1 MDLGGVSV
9 RSFSDQVCFRQ
20 ISPLFSVMFS
30 QKYIALPYFKLY
42 IMSIK
47 ENKTIVL
54 RSFKGFDKGDLNELQ
69 ELTSSNFVD
78 HNPLPG
84 QAPGV
89 AGVKQASGVYRTAFP
104 DAEVTIEDLIAEKDE
119 VAIRWTGRGL
129 HKGEFLGIPP
139 SDRPV
144 EMRGIS
150 IFRVANGK
158 IVEQWSELN
167 LLDIMLQIG
176 SISFRGLL
184 RNFSSE

>member
-1 MDLGGVSV
+1 
-9 RSFSDQVCFRQ
+9 
-20 ISPLFSVMFS
+20 MFS
-30 QKYIALPYFKLY
+30 QKYITLPHLKQYV
-42 IMSIK
+42 MSIK

-54 RSFKGFDKGDLNELQ
+54 RSFKGFDKGDSNELQ
-69 ELTSSNFVD
+69 ELTASNFVD

-89 AGVKQASGVYRTAFP
+89 VGIKQASDVYRTAFP
-104 DAEVTIEDLIAEKDE
+104 DAKVIIEDLVAEKDE
-119 VAIRWTGRGL
+119 VVVRWTGCGL

-139 SDRPV
+139 SGRPV

-167 LLDIMLQIG
+167 LFDIMLQIG
-176 SISFRGLL
+176 SISLHGSV
-184 RNFSSE
+184 SSF

>member
-1 MDLGGVSV
+1 MSV
-9 RSFSDQVCFRQ
+9 EENRTIVIRSF
-20 ISPLFSVMFS
+20 
-30 QKYIALPYFKLY
+30 
-42 IMSIK
+42 
-47 ENKTIVL
+47 E
-54 RSFKGFDKGDLNELQ
+54 GFDKGDLRELQ
-69 ELTSSNFVD
+69 ELTASNFVD

-89 AGVKQASGVYRTAFP
+89 EGIKQASSMYRTAFP
-104 DAEVTIEDLIAEKDE
+104 DAKVIIEDIIAEKDE
-119 VAIRWTGRGL
+119 VVIRWTGRGL
-129 HKGEFLGIPP
+129 HTGEFLGVPP
-139 SDRPV
+139 SGKRI
-144 EMRGIS
+144 ELRGIS